1 MRNWKTAIF
10 PPEIKSYDKGHGRSE
25 IRAIRA
31 SDKLKGYT
39 EFPHV
44 ERVFTIERTRIINKT
59 GEKTVVTEL
68 FATSLPKE
76 KADDKTLLDIVR
88 GHWTI
93 ENKVHYVRD
102 MAFDE
107 DRSQIRT
114 DNGPRVMA
122 IIRNLVM
129 NILRMLGFT
138 NITQCLRENALD
150 RSRVFIMLGIK

>member
-1 MRNWKTAIF
+1 VIF

-31 SDKLKGYT
+31 SGKLKGYT

-44 ERVFTIERTRIINKT
+44 ERVFSIKRTRIINKT
-59 GEKTVVTEL
+59 GEKTVVKEL

-76 KADDKTLLDIVR
+76 KADDKMLLDIVR

-150 RSRVFIMLGIK
+150 RSRVFIMLGIR

>member
-1 MRNWKTAIF
+1 VIF
-10 PPEIKSYDKGHGRSE
+10 PPEVKSYDKGHGRSE
-25 IRAIRA
+25 IRAVRV

-59 GEKTVVTEL
+59 GEKTVVKEL

-76 KADDKTLLDIVR
+76 KADDRTLLDIVR

-129 NILRMLGFT
+129 NILRILGYT

-150 RSRVFIMLGIK
+150 RSRVFAMLGFI

>member
-1 MRNWKTAIF
+1 MRSWKTAIF
-10 PPEIKSYDKGHGRSE
+10 PPEVKTYDKGHGRSE
-25 IRAIRA
+25 IRAIRV
-31 SDKLKGYT
+31 SENLKGYT

-44 ERVFTIERTRIINKT
+44 ERVFRIKRTRIINKT
-59 GEKTVVTEL
+59 GEKTVEEEF

-76 KADDKTLLDIVR
+76 KADERVLLDIVR

-114 DNGPRVMA
+114 GNGPRVMA
-122 IIRNLVM
+122 IIRNLVI
-129 NILRMLGFT
+129 NVLRILGYT
-138 NITQCLRENALD
+138 KITQSLRRNSLNT
-150 RSRVFIMLGIK
+150 SRIFVMLGIK